1 MNVAGAAMD
10 ATDAYVFPT
19 RQQKR
24 SSKKSIDGCIDVFNR
39 PKGQTVRGDRAS
51 RSGVAVPLPRG
62 CAYLYAARVNRPR
75 RLYNSEFPSGIEP
88 V

>member
-39 PKGQTVRGDRAS
+39 LKGQTAGAT
-51 RSGVAVPLPRG
+51 GHPELA
-62 CAYLYAARVNRPR
+62 
-75 RLYNSEFPSGIEP
+75 
-88 V
+88 